1 MRKLAIATALVAA
14 AALPAAAVASPSYTY
29 VGAGY
34 VGVDPSGA
42 STLDGFGLEASV
54 ALQENFHLMG
64 NFLRAKD
71 SPFTLQRTRVAG
83 GYNMAVNPRTDFVAR
98 LGWSFAKFSQSN
110 VGSAKDD
117 GVFGQV
123 GVRGMVTPDLE
134 LNTFLTY
141 DDVEEKVSFDVGGVY
156 NFTPEFSALLGYTYS
171 SSLETWN
178 IGLRYNF

>member
-1 MRKLAIATALVAA
+1 MRKFAIATALVAA

-42 STLDGFGLEASV
+42 SSLDGFGLEASV
-54 ALQENFHLMG
+54 ELQQNFHLMG

-71 SPFTLQRTRVAG
+71 SPLTLQRTRVAG
-83 GYNMAVNPRTDFVAR
+83 GFNMPVNPTTDFVAR
-98 LGWSFAKFSQSN
+98 LGWSFAKFSVSN
-110 VGSAKDD
+110 VGSNKED
-117 GVFGQV
+117 GVFGQI

-134 LNTFLTY
+134 LNSFLTY